1 MKIKKRNI
9 ARAIDVGVVSLLIYS
24 FFHFIDA
31 DYLYYFGN
39 SLERFL
45 HIDTNI
51 KVETVR
57 TYITTI
63 FSGIFASTI
72 VALGFFIVEFQ
83 GEKKEKIL
91 KLYYENNRLFKRV
104 MKIPYFDNKTKY
116 GKLCIDYSLE
126 LTSNIAS
133 SKFKKSTQR
142 IILSNLE
149 EASLEK
155 NTCKTKLVKYL
166 EQHRGHLKYQFDGPE
181 LSIEQKLQDIAL
193 ETHIKLKNALE
204 IYCEVVNEDL
214 GMLKNCVFDISR
226 ISWLSY
232 RKIKKIIGRDEQIL
246 RGLGTIGMFNRSV
259 VEDRIYTLHR
269 RVHERVKLI
278 FEEVELN
285 HESIERYLSD
295 EKAYGIL
302 LNKTLVAQKGLFDDV
317 YHEFFKGYLSY
328 NSFAYHLAKLN
339 SILLYDLTRQ
349 VDEISKYDF
358 VGVRK
363 SNVKAGRVVHSKIIP
378 GEVMYGDIY
387 RE

>member
-9 ARAIDVGVVSLLIYS
+9 ARAIDVGVVSLLIYT
-24 FFHFIDA
+24 FFHFIDG

-39 SLERFL
+39 RLEKFL
-45 HIDTNI
+45 HIHTNVR
-51 KVETVR
+51 VETVR
-57 TYITTI
+57 AYLTTI

-91 KLYYENNRLFKRV
+91 RLYYENNRLFKRI
-104 MKIPYFDNKTKY
+104 MKIPYFDTKTEY
-116 GKLCIDYSLE
+116 GKLCIDYYLE

-133 SKFKKSTQR
+133 SKYKEGMQQ

-149 EASLEK
+149 KASLAK

-166 EQHRGHLKYQFDGPE
+166 EQHKGHLINEFDDWE

-193 ETHIKLKNALE
+193 ETHVKLKNALE
-204 IYCEVVNEDL
+204 IYSEVINEDL
-214 GMLKNCVFDISR
+214 GTLKNCVFDISR
-226 ISWLSY
+226 ISWLGY
-232 RKIKKIIGRDEQIL
+232 RKIRKILGRDEQIL
-246 RGLGTIGMFNRSV
+246 RGLGSIDMFNRSA

-269 RVHERVKLI
+269 RLHERVKLI

-285 HESIERYLSD
+285 HENIERYLSN
-295 EKAYGIL
+295 ENIYRVL
-302 LNKTLVAQKGLFDDV
+302 FEKTLVAQEGLFDYV
-317 YHEFFKGYLSY
+317 YHEFFKGNLSY
-328 NSFAYHLAKLN
+328 NRFAYHLAKLN
-339 SILLYDLTRQ
+339 AILLYDLTRQ
-349 VDEISKYDF
+349 VGEISKYDF

-363 SNVKAGRVVHSKIIP
+363 SNVRAGRVLHSKIIP
-378 GEVMYGDIY
+378 GEVMYGDLY